1 MFYINTF
8 PSLYVYQSIIKH
20 FSLQIAQ
27 ADVGGPIPK
36 VVWAPSE
43 YGDVLASCSYD
54 GAVSI
59 WEEVVLEG
67 DKH

>member
-1 MFYINTF
+1 MFIRVL
-8 PSLYVYQSIIKH
+8 SKH

-67 DKH
+67 DIH